1 MASMSSSQTQ
11 SEPQTRVEQAAYI
24 VERVNALG
32 IPVNSASRLMQM
44 TRTLESG
51 YIEYGDPRFPVVLE
65 SIRDMYQLRLIV
77 DEMDAHRKDPRFFAS
92 VKKLLQDAA
101 APQDGNSNSPGRDT
115 QFELYLAAIALRGGM
130 MPVEYDEPD
139 VTCNVEG
146 VRFGIAAKRLKSLE
160 RFERRVKEGA
170 RQIRGAGLPGIIA
183 LDLTI
188 ARNPENRSITSGLQS
203 QLSVMIGQTKNQQM
217 FDQHE
222 QNIHRW
228 VANTGV
234 RALLVFEFTFR
245 VSPDSSSWIHDGM
258 MCWFP
263 TTKCDESAESEL
275 AAFQLHFL
283 EGMPNLND
291 LTMVDPADGGH
302 RQNGTE

>member
-1 MASMSSSQTQ
+1 M
-11 SEPQTRVEQAAYI
+11 
-24 VERVNALG
+24 L
-32 IPVNSASRLMQM
+32 
-44 TRTLESG
+44 RTLESG
-51 YIEYGDPRFPVVLE
+51 YIEYDDARFSVALE

-77 DEMDAHRKDPRFFAS
+77 DEMDSHVENPRFCAS

-130 MPVEYDEPD
+130 LPVEYDEPD

-146 VRFGIAAKRLKSLE
+146 VRFGIAAKRLKSLD

-170 RQIRGAGLPGIIA
+170 DQIRRAGFPGIVA

-188 ARNPENRSITSGLQS
+188 ARNPENRPITSGLQS
-203 QLSVMIGQTKNQQM
+203 QLSVTIGQAKNRQL
-217 FDQHE
+217 FEQHE

-234 RALLVFEFTFR
+234 QALLVFEFTFR
-245 VSPDSSSWIHDGM
+245 VSPDSGSWIHDGM

-263 TTKCDESAESEL
+263 TTNGEEPEESEL
-275 AAFQLHFL
+275 VAFQRSFL
-283 EGMPNLND
+283 KGMPNLND
-291 LTMVDPADGGH
+291 LTKDEGAADGGH
-302 RQNGTE
+302 RHDHNGVK